1 MLAAPFYELDG
12 QIAVDLPGARAVFT
26 TSSWGDLRETWR
38 EVAERLDRAAS

>member
-26 TSSWGDLRETWR
+26 TTLLG
-38 EVAERLDRAAS
+38 